1 MKDLQDFYIDRGLF
15 VVDDVMFKF
24 DVLDDWL
31 LSDELATI
39 YLRNVAPD
47 FNAAGALCR
56 GENNEMVQQ
65 VGVVTPLG
73 RLTKY
78 IPSI

>member
-47 FNAAGALCR
+47 FDAAGALCR
-56 GENNEMVQQ
+56 GDNNEMVQQ
-65 VGVVTPLG
+65 VG
-73 RLTKY
+73 
-78 IPSI
+78 